1 MRAGMYCC
9 IAAEAAR
16 RERRIMRY
24 QKKSAIA
31 YMFRNFWQLV
41 LIALPFSVLVGVF
54 CNFSAEGKF
63 VADLIKGKLA
73 MSDFVGTFVGAFTVG
88 RFGKNWFLP
97 IIMLVVLAFTESVYV
112 VKISRHMR
120 VGELSVASPA
130 QVFGLFPTMLMYV
143 AVTYLCAQLLSFV
156 PVGVVLLL
164 RSVNNVVAAGVL
176 SLVVTFVLS
185 VVVSYVFTALI
196 CAFPFKY
203 CDNNPFNVALS
214 CSARYVNKDTKFVLG
229 FMFLYPVLRMI
240 VAAVCGFIDNP
251 VLTILLQTLFI
262 LFFTVYVP
270 CVAFVKYCDYVGR
283 ERRDIGQVMFG

>member
-1 MRAGMYCC
+1 
-9 IAAEAAR
+9 
-16 RERRIMRY
+16 MRY

-54 CNFSAEGKF
+54 CNFSAEGEF
-63 VADLIKGKLA
+63 VADLIEGKLA
-73 MSDFVGTFVGAFTVG
+73 MSDFVGSFVSAFTVG

-97 IIMLVVLAFTESVYV
+97 IIMLVVLAITESVYV

-143 AVTYLCAQLLSFV
+143 ALMYLGAQLLSFV

-164 RSVNNVVAAGVL
+164 RSVNNVIAAGVL
-176 SLVVTFVLS
+176 ALVVTFALS
-185 VVVSYVFTALI
+185 VAVSYVFTALI

-214 CSARYVNKDTKFVLG
+214 CSARYVNKDTKFVWV

-240 VAAVCGFIDNP
+240 VATVCGFVDNP
-251 VLTILLQTLFI
+251 VLSIVLQTLFV

-270 CVAFVKYCDYVGR
+270 CVSFVKYCDYVGR